1 MPVTVF
7 SPLNLDILAYIC
19 RIVAVIDGGLK
30 AKIAKICSYGDLCSC
45 ALGLL
50 PYELVPITV
59 LLAKIARIAWIS
71 IT

>member
-1 MPVTVF
+1 MAVTVF

-19 RIVAVIDGGLK
+19 RIVAVIDGRLK
-30 AKIAKICSYGDLCSC
+30 AKIAKICSYRDLGSC
-45 ALGLL
+45 PLGLL
-50 PYELVPITV
+50 PYKLVPITV

>member
-7 SPLNLDILAYIC
+7 SPLNLDILSYIGG
-19 RIVAVIDGGLK
+19 IVAVIDGGLK
-30 AKIAKICSYGDLCSC
+30 TKIAKICSYGDLGSC
-45 ALGLL
+45 PLGLL